1 MAGVSER
8 PLEFHL
14 VEAVVASGVSAPP
27 PRRLSLDPVDCRV
40 TQLPRRIGL
49 VQRGED
55 AHQVRVSA

>member
-1 MAGVSER
+1 MAGVSEC

-27 PRRLSLDPVDCRV
+27 PRGLSFDPVNCRV
-40 TQLPRRIGL
+40 TQLPSRIGL

-55 AHQVRVSA
+55 AHQVRVPA